1 MENSNSVSNSN
12 SGGVGYIVLLIA
24 LVVFISFLN
33 ANSKSNPNDNIK
45 NENVIQNLNND
56 SNRINVTDNEFY
68 WLTMLV
74 ACEGGH
80 ETQEGQI
87 AIAATV
93 LNRLNASYNGATC
106 IADVIFDP
114 YQYSCVW
121 GWDFHI
127 GEQAVYYSNLEEMG
141 LDVET
146 IENSVKAALNGE
158 DPTKDALGGGAYYYY
173 NPDATSDEEL
183 ETRKNITKKIRIGN
197 HIFYRIWD

>member
-33 ANSKSNPNDNIK
+33 ANNKSNPNDNIK

-87 AIAATV
+87 AIK
-93 LNRLNASYNGATC
+93 LSKESLPSFLIR
-106 IADVIFDP
+106 VI
-114 YQYSCVW
+114 S
-121 GWDFHI
+121 
-127 GEQAVYYSNLEEMG
+127 
-141 LDVET
+141 
-146 IENSVKAALNGE
+146 
-158 DPTKDALGGGAYYYY
+158 
-173 NPDATSDEEL
+173 
-183 ETRKNITKKIRIGN
+183 
-197 HIFYRIWD
+197 